1 MKKVLLLAI
10 TLLVAGCGGPAAV
23 RPNPAAGPAPIAAA
37 DARNDVV
44 LYAMGLIGVGYRF
57 GGDNPSSGLDC
68 SGMVDYVFRNSVGV
82 DLPHS
87 ASRMAQMGREVAID
101 DLQPGDLVF
110 FNTTGR
116 RYSHVGI
123 YIGDGRFVHAP
134 STNGRIKTSSIR
146 SGYYAERLVAARTL
160 FR

>member
-1 MKKVLLLAI
+1 MKKLLLLAI
-10 TLLVAGCGGPAAV
+10 ALLVAGCGGPAAV
-23 RPNPAAGPAPIAAA
+23 KPNPAPGSAPISAG
-37 DARNDVV
+37 ARNDVV

-87 ASRMAQMGREVAID
+87 AYRMAQMGREVAVD

-116 RYSHVGI
+116 PYSHVGI
-123 YIGDGRFVHAP
+123 YVGDGRFVHAP
-134 STNGRIKTSSIR
+134 STNGRVKTSSIR
-146 SGYYAERLVAARTL
+146 SGYYAARLIAARTL